1 MSVMDTALRES
12 LKALRLSGRPIEPVT
27 YGKVSGS
34 ASLPS
39 SAFAT
44 PAPQAAYHW
53 VLQPNRP
60 APVSRTRLPSLRES
74 DLAVEERAAI
84 EAARDTGRPLA
95 ERAFARGAARAIG
108 WVLGFAPLDD

>member
-1 MSVMDTALRES
+1 M
-12 LKALRLSGRPIEPVT
+12 G
-27 YGKVSGS
+27 SGS
-34 ASLPS
+34 TVQEFVAVRSREQITAARLAAVGERPE
-39 SAFAT
+39 ACGA
-44 PAPQAAYHW
+44 QAAYHW
-53 VLQPNRP
+53 VLQPNCP
-60 APVSRTRLPSLRES
+60 APVSGTRLPSLREL